1 MKTAL
6 EHDGHKVIKL
16 IKARLSGHIVTMKC
30 HPFDETSGE
39 LPLSV
44 EGQVLLFFKLH
55 ELSRF

>member
-44 EGQVLLFFKLH
+44 EGQVLLFLNYMNC
-55 ELSRF
+55 